1 VEYIFFIKI
10 FIMKSIV
17 IDKNIIYSL
26 SRDNIKEY
34 FGENTI
40 LISDA
45 FTFETVKDDPK
56 KRSRLYSKLLEISGS
71 IKIIPS
77 VNHLLRYEIKHKKAC
92 GKPSNHIIARDISII
107 KELSDPNWSMSQERI
122 NSLKIYSERSDLF
135 RGILMRMISF
145 MYKNYKDKSL
155 AEENLKRLYDGDIKT
170 LSFVNKLINNQRSN
184 LISAPNLRK
193 FPKNSVTYRFFQ
205 IYWLYSLEMR
215 CRYENIEVIVNS
227 AKATQT
233 ILHDVHDLNYL
244 ILAALEGNF
253 CTKEEK
259 LMKFW
264 NGIQSPEGLNQLAF

>member
-1 VEYIFFIKI
+1 
-10 FIMKSIV
+10 
-17 IDKNIIYSL
+17 
-26 SRDNIKEY
+26 
-34 FGENTI
+34 
-40 LISDA
+40 
-45 FTFETVKDDPK
+45 
-56 KRSRLYSKLLEISGS
+56 
-71 IKIIPS
+71 
-77 VNHLLRYEIKHKKAC
+77 
-92 GKPSNHIIARDISII
+92 
-107 KELSDPNWSMSQERI
+107 
-122 NSLKIYSERSDLF
+122 
-135 RGILMRMISF
+135 MRMISF

-170 LSFVNKLINNQRSN
+170 LSFVNKLINSQRSN

-244 ILAALEGNF
+244 ILASLEGNF